1 MYICRGAWRKFA
13 PLARSCT
20 TRFAKNAAAPVR
32 QMSSGAA
39 PGSAGDNLMY
49 IVLCGGSFAGAGYYV
64 YKTLT
69 TDLARYRDRV
79 TEINSRPK
87 SEWTPKPWSSNKE
100 DESED
105 SGEAEAAEEATVAEA
120 LEEALAEASAESP
133 SPAESTEA
141 GLADTPTAEEEISL
155 VEETQGPAPVEAAP
169 AQG

>member
-87 SEWTPKPWSSNKE
+87 SEWTPKPWSSNMVWNGR
-100 DESED
+100 DQI
-105 SGEAEAAEEATVAEA
+105 
-120 LEEALAEASAESP
+120 
-133 SPAESTEA
+133 
-141 GLADTPTAEEEISL
+141 ISL
-155 VEETQGPAPVEAAP
+155 
-169 AQG
+169 AQAFKIPRDHSQN